1 VLFNSQKADVYRA
14 CHAHCEQAW
23 LIWRQ
28 AWASG
33 HGYAHAHGVKVH
45 LMCNNWLEHMIFMSV
60 AAGSM
65 SALDA
70 TLIQSST
77 LGILVDPVG
86 G

>member
-14 CHAHCEQAW
+14 CHAHSEQAW

-33 HGYAHAHGVKVH
+33 HGYAHGVKVH

>member
-1 VLFNSQKADVYRA
+1 
-14 CHAHCEQAW
+14 
-23 LIWRQ
+23 
-28 AWASG
+28 
-33 HGYAHAHGVKVH
+33 
-45 LMCNNWLEHMIFMSV
+45 MCNNWLEHMIFMSV